1 MAETLTLKTKDG
13 DMLVWNLKDGGEVIH
28 MKTEKHVFGKPVF
41 AGPRRKSGTVQA
53 LVSASC
59 CFPHNI

>member
-1 MAETLTLKTKDG
+1 
-13 DMLVWNLKDGGEVIH
+13 MLVWNLKDGGEVIH

-53 LVSASC
+53 LVSASY